1 LQIESEWATG
11 LGPVHS
17 IRKLINFDCA
27 LSLSC
32 CNLIRAIVLLTMLGG
47 TGEKL
52 KWSKE
57 TKARVGTIPG
67 VKEVYGVLGRC
78 DLVALVEAEDMEK
91 LTSLVADEI
100 RGVPGIQSSETMTIV
115 F

>member
-1 LQIESEWATG
+1 M
-11 LGPVHS
+11 
-17 IRKLINFDCA
+17 IN
-27 LSLSC
+27 
-32 CNLIRAIVLLTMLGG
+32 AIVLLTMLGG

-52 KWSKE
+52 TWSKE
-57 TKARVGTIPG
+57 TKDRIKKIVG

-78 DLVALVEAEDMEK
+78 DLVALVEAENTEK

-100 RGVPGIQSSETMTIV
+100 RGVPGVQTSETLTVV